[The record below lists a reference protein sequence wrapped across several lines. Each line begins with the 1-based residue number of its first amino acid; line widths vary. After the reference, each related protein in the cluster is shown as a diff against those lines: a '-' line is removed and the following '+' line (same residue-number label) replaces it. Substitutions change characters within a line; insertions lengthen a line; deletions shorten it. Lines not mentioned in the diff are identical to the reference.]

1 MFKHVLCFSLVVVL
15 GSVISI
21 SSVHAQETDTLRLKQ
36 FLQSILA
43 AHPALQSAAFER
55 TIADAEIQSAL
66 GGFDPI
72 FRSQYELKYEGS
84 QSTPDRINHFSAS
97 IEMPLNM
104 LFGPKI
110 SAGFDRGIG
119 SSINPED
126 KTSLTGQGIVGI
138 SLPLWSGVATDRR
151 RTNFGKAQLRPL
163 LASANQRFEQN
174 NLLRGAGLQYWNW
187 AEASEQLR
195 VTENVLALALQR
207 ATYISARA
215 RRGEVAALDSIE
227 ALQEVERRRGE
238 TLRARR
244 TLEQANIDA
253 SVYFWTETGIPRAL
267 KQLPQSLPSLPN
279 IDSLQTRTDRERAM
293 TMRPEIQRL
302 EFTQQSTSLDINLAR
317 ESQKPLIEAKTQW
330 LYYPGSSNNDNF
342 KVGFDVMMP
351 LFFRTASAQTELL
364 TISLERTRL
373 QTAQTSRFINAE
385 IDNAISALQ
394 RSAERLAAADKET
407 SFAVQ
412 MEEGER
418 KRFLAGETSL
428 LIVNL
433 RERAAAEA
441 RARMISARADYLR
454 AWVLYLWS
462 IGTIAQLAE

>member
-1 MFKHVLCFSLVVVL
+1 MFKHAIRFCIIIVLSNII
-15 GSVISI
+15 SVTS
-21 SSVHAQETDTLRLKQ
+21 AYTQEADTLRLKQ
-36 FLQSILA
+36 FLQSILL
-43 AHPALQSAAFER
+43 AHPVLQSAAFER
-55 TIADAEIQSAL
+55 NIADAELQSAL
-66 GGFDPI
+66 GGFDPVL
-72 FRSQYELKYEGS
+72 RSQYELKYEGW
-84 QSTPDRINHFSAS
+84 QATPDRINHFSAG
-97 IEMPLNM
+97 IEMPLNT

-119 SSINPED
+119 SSINSED
-126 KTSLTGQGIVGI
+126 RTSLAGQGVVGI

-163 LASANQRFEQN
+163 LADANQRFEQN
-174 NLLRGAGLQYWNW
+174 NLLRAAGLQYWHW

-195 VTENVLALALQR
+195 VTEDVLALALQR
-207 ATYISARA
+207 AAYIAARA
-215 RRGEVAALDSIE
+215 RRGEVAALDSVE

-238 TLRARR
+238 NFRARR
-244 TLEQANIDA
+244 ILEQANIDA
-253 SVYFWTETGIPRAL
+253 SVYLWTETGIPRAL
-267 KQLPQSLPSLPN
+267 TQSPQSLPALPN
-279 IDSLQTRTDRERAM
+279 VDSLQIRIDRERAM
-293 TMRPEIQRL
+293 TMRPELQRL
-302 EFTQQSTSLDINLAR
+302 DFTQQSTSLDINLAR

-330 LYYPGSSNNDNF
+330 LYYPGSSNNDNL
-342 KVGFDVMMP
+342 KVGFDFMMP

-394 RSAERLAAADKET
+394 RAAERLDAADKET
-407 SFAVQ
+407 RFAVQ

-441 RARMISARADYLR
+441 RTRMISARADYLR

-462 IGTIAQLAE
+462 IGSISQLTQ